1 MTLKSD
7 AKFKE
12 KLSFKHDIR
21 NSVNFHPATQMFE
34 NFTSTGSFSP
44 KYKGLRLKK
53 YRGVIFH
60 GTEL

>member
-7 AKFKE
+7 AMFKE

-21 NSVNFHPATQMFE
+21 NSVNFHPATQIFE

-44 KYKGLRLKK
+44 KYKGLR
-53 YRGVIFH
+53 
-60 GTEL
+60 